1 MKIEYARTLQLP
13 NRLFHLRIN
22 STFMRHHEYASISFN
37 DEYPY
42 ASTISRPKLS
52 LFSIH
57 RRTGS
62 TTTKRFLEGNERTE
76 KRNSNDDDIEE
87 HSFFV
92 SNERSSSDEKDPH
105 LNQL

>member
-76 KRNSNDDDIEE
+76 KRVRIVMMMISKNIL
-87 HSFFV
+87 FLY
-92 SNERSSSDEKDPH
+92 RMKDRPVMKRIPI
-105 LNQL
+105 

>member
-1 MKIEYARTLQLP
+1 MKIEYARYNNDLTTISKFSAILSTSFDNLRTNK
-13 NRLFHLRIN
+13 NR
-22 STFMRHHEYASISFN
+22 RHHEYASISFN

-76 KRNSNDDDIEE
+76 KRI
-87 HSFFV
+87 V
-92 SNERSSSDEKDPH
+92 
-105 LNQL
+105 Q